1 MQSTADPR
9 ELTEIRRRGVTHSLI
24 TRLEKRLCEL
34 EAISDQPT
42 TTDHAQELTVK
53 LETLDVDF
61 KAYHLQLVDLLDEG
75 EDEVLE
81 REQEILDEHDDLVA
95 DMNIRLKH
103 LGLIATPSSVDHQKL
118 SS

>member
-42 TTDHAQELTVK
+42 TTDHAQDLTVK
-53 LETLDVDF
+53 LETLDDDF

-81 REQEILDEHDDLVA
+81 RE
-95 DMNIRLKH
+95 R
-103 LGLIATPSSVDHQKL
+103 T
-118 SS
+118 